1 MKEILNLSLRLAL
14 ICAVMAVVLSKVDA
28 MTREPI
34 AAVEALAQREAVEA
48 VMPPFETLE
57 PDTLADGGIYFVGRG
72 PDGPTGYAF
81 AATSAKAYS
90 GEIAVMVGVDAGG
103 RVQGV
108 RVLRHAETPGLGS
121 RYADAEV
128 LKSFYAGHGLHDRDW
143 RVKKDGG
150 DVDAITGATVTGRA
164 LAEAVSTG
172 LAGFERDRPQMH
184 GASPAA
190 AAADTT
196 GEAR

>member
-1 MKEILNLSLRLAL
+1 
-14 ICAVMAVVLSKVDA
+14 
-28 MTREPI
+28 
-34 AAVEALAQREAVEA
+34 
-48 VMPPFETLE
+48 
-57 PDTLADGGIYFVGRG
+57 
-72 PDGPTGYAF
+72 
-81 AATSAKAYS
+81 
-90 GEIAVMVGVDAGG
+90 MVGVDAGG

-121 RYADAEV
+121 RYAAPEV
-128 LKSFYAGHGLHDRDW
+128 LEGFYAGHGLNDRDW

-172 LAGFERDRPQMH
+172 LVGFERVRPQLE
-184 GASPAA
+184 GAAPA